1 MPSTVTNLLKLL
13 NGLQPPDPYS
23 RLDSKTARMNLLLT
37 LYLLLNAV
45 RFGAFLPASL
55 PGQADQNDYTTYHQ
69 TIARAQPL
77 IARKHY
83 QEALALYKQ
92 VFDRYEFVFSRDYK
106 VATQLALQVGQKQQ
120 AFTYLKQAIATGW
133 TLSDIKKNA
142 LVTTLQRDPQWRV
155 VEQQYDSLRALYQNG
170 GNQDVRDRVE
180 KMFKKDQRKA
190 LLALF
195 RIGAT
200 QERYLEKRFAPH
212 SEQQMAQLLPIID
225 QYGYP
230 GERLIHNGYWAAVM
244 LSHHNSISK
253 AYALKDTV
261 YLHVRP
267 KLMKALKSGQMSPY
281 EFAMIDDWYMA
292 VKTVRQETHFGY
304 LSSSLAPQAKTKVD
318 QCREAIGL
326 SSIETIG
333 LLADLQQ
340 QTGFNC
346 YLPANLV
353 KKIATAE

>member
-1 MPSTVTNLLKLL
+1 
-13 NGLQPPDPYS
+13 
-23 RLDSKTARMNLLLT
+23 MNQLLT
-37 LYLLLNAV
+37 LYLFLGAL

-55 PGQADQNDYTTYHQ
+55 PGQANQNDYTAYHQ
-69 TIARAQPL
+69 TIARAQQL

-83 QEALALYKQ
+83 QEALALYKH
-92 VFDRYEFVFSRDYK
+92 VFDGYEFVFSRDYK
-106 VATQLALQVGQKQQ
+106 VATQLALQVDQKQQ
-120 AFTYLKQAIATGW
+120 AFTFLKKAIATGW

-155 VEQQYDSLRALYQNG
+155 VEQQYYSLRALYQNG
-170 GNQDVRDRVE
+170 GNQDVRARVE
-180 KMFKKDQRKA
+180 KLFKKDQRKA
-190 LLALF
+190 LLTLF

-200 QERYLEKRFAPH
+200 QEQHAEKRFAPH

-244 LSHHNSISK
+244 LSHHNSISQ

-261 YLHVRP
+261 YSHVRP
-267 KLMKALKSGQMSPY
+267 KLMKALKSGQLSPY

-292 VKTVRQETHFGY
+292 VKTTGQKTHFGY
-304 LSSSLAPQAKTKVD
+304 LSNSLTAQAKVKVD
-318 QCREAIGL
+318 QCREAMGL
-326 SSIETIG
+326 SSIETIR

-346 YLPANLV
+346 YLPSNMA

>member
-1 MPSTVTNLLKLL
+1 MNYLLI
-13 NGLQPPDPYS
+13 
-23 RLDSKTARMNLLLT
+23 LLLI
-37 LYLLLNAV
+37 LHNLGLE
-45 RFGAFLPASL
+45 PSL
-55 PGQADQNDYTTYHQ
+55 PISLPSQADQNDYTIYHQ
-69 TIARAQPL
+69 TIAKAQQL
-77 IARKHY
+77 IAHKHY
-83 QEALALYKQ
+83 QEALVLYNQ

-142 LVTTLQRDPQWRV
+142 LLTPLQSDPQWRR
-155 VEQQYDSLRALYQNG
+155 VEQQYDSLRALYKNG
-170 GNQDVRDRVE
+170 GNQAVRAQIE
-180 KMFKKDQRKA
+180 KLFKKDQRKA

-200 QERYLEKRFAPH
+200 QERYAEKRFAPH

-230 GERLIHNGYWAAVM
+230 GEQLIHNGYWAAVM

-253 AYALKDTV
+253 AYALQDTI
-261 YLHVRP
+261 YPHVRP
-267 KLMKALKSGQMSPY
+267 KLMKALKAGQLSPY

-292 VKTVRQETHFGY
+292 VKTNGQETHFGY
-304 LSSSLAPQAKTKVD
+304 LSRSLTTQAKTKVD
-318 QCREAIGL
+318 QCRAAIGL
-326 SSIETIG
+326 SSVATISM
-333 LLADLQQ
+333 LADLQQ
-340 QTGFNC
+340 QTGFTC

>member
-1 MPSTVTNLLKLL
+1 
-13 NGLQPPDPYS
+13 
-23 RLDSKTARMNLLLT
+23 MNQLLT
-37 LYLLLNAV
+37 LYLLLNTL
-45 RFGAFLPASL
+45 RFGAFHPAIL

-69 TIARAQPL
+69 TIARAQQL
-77 IARKHY
+77 IASKHY
-83 QEALALYKQ
+83 QEAFALYKQ
-92 VFDRYEFVFSRDYK
+92 VFDQYEFVFSRDYK
-106 VATQLALQVGQKQQ
+106 VATQLAIQVDQKQQ
-120 AFTYLKQAIATGW
+120 AFTYLKKAIATGW

-155 VEQQYDSLRALYQNG
+155 VEQQYNSLRALYQNG
-170 GNQDVRDRVE
+170 GNQAVRAQVE

-195 RIGAT
+195 RIRAT
-200 QERYLEKRFAPH
+200 QERYAEKRFAPH

-261 YLHVRP
+261 YPQVRP
-267 KLMKALKSGQMSPY
+267 KLMKALKSGQLSPY

-292 VKTVRQETHFGY
+292 VKTNGQETHFGY
-304 LSSSLAPQAKTKVD
+304 LSSSLTAQVKTKVD
-318 QCREAIGL
+318 QYREAIGL
-326 SSIETIG
+326 NSVETIS
-333 LLADLQQ
+333 LLTDLQQ

-346 YLPANLV
+346 YLPSNLA